1 MKFTLWLFRDWFEK
15 KGISNSYK
23 ITNTFDLIDSISFH
37 HSHKGSGIAAISS
50 NVNRSHSEA
59 FYRCKLSYKNDE
71 ILFPVTSQES
81 VYNLCLDMMTF
92 YNDWENTIQNLI
104 INGASASEL
113 LNIFSQAFPHP
124 LAVLYQN
131 AEQNCYSSDWK
142 IRLSKN
148 TLNKIPES
156 VKPDTNEGPVFLSA
170 DFFGVDNAIIK
181 SITAG
186 RNTSIYLAAY
196 DESHSFKTGELHIF
210 NVICQ
215 FITQSIQFQQQMHQ
229 HIHPLATWY
238 RQQLEQNVQMP
249 VNMQTLL
256 NLGWKNTD
264 SYQILSIQTNQPA
277 TANLRQ
283 FQELLT
289 EYNYCCVSMP
299 EGLSVLLHYGSQYS
313 ATQMNTSSFLL
324 KLCSDRNVFAGF
336 SLSFDGL
343 DALFSYYQQ
352 SLKSAYLAKTK
363 HKPYIFSQDYLTD
376 FIRDSCAAIHDVRP
390 YIHPDVSRLVQLDA
404 ADGEDL
410 VHTLYTYLFLGKSC
424 IRTSEELQIHR
435 NTLRTRLNRINEIL
449 PLDSLNKMEL
459 EHIMLSLLFINTK

>member
-37 HSHKGSGIAAISS
+37 HSHNGSGIAAISS

-104 INGASASEL
+104 INDASASEL

-156 VKPDTNEGPVFLSA
+156 IKPDTNEGPVFLSA

-215 FITQSIQFQQQMHQ
+215 LITQSIQFQQQMHQ

-299 EGLSVLLHYGSQYS
+299 EGLSVLLHFTPQHSS
-313 ATQMNTSSFLL
+313 TQMDTHSFLS
-324 KLCSDRNVFAGF
+324 KLCSSRNVFAGF
-336 SLSFDGL
+336 SLSFNGL
-343 DALFSYYQQ
+343 DSLFPYYRQ
-352 SLKSAYLAKTK
+352 SLRSAALSKTT
-363 HKPYIFSQDYLTD
+363 HTSYIFAQNYLTD
-376 FIRDSCAAIHDVRP
+376 FIRDACSSIHDVRA
-390 YIHPDVSRLVQLDA
+390 YIHPDVSTLGQLDTSE
-404 ADGEDL
+404 GEDL

-424 IRTSEELQIHR
+424 VRTAEELQIHR
-435 NTLRTRLNRINEIL
+435 NTLRTRLARINEIL
-449 PLDSLNKMEL
+449 PLDSLNEMEL
-459 EHIMLSLLFINTK
+459 EHIMLSLLFTNT